1 MRKNMKSGLLMIT
14 AVLLMLQAAETQAA
28 NLKYLR
34 TAKHPDFTRIV
45 FEFQNPAQ
53 FKEPVIDGKGKFTVV
68 FPDSTTVLPRQ
79 ILYNK
84 TQIQSVRSIEFIQK
98 GTLLTAGIKLSFPYF
113 KLKAFSLSG
122 PDRVVIDAYL
132 ITPPT
137 KEVVPEESLHAK
149 PSVKESKEPE
159 TKEPIATPEESSEK
173 KLTELVTKQP
183 TVIPEK
189 SPEKESSKPEM
200 TEPKLIP
207 LKSPEKEIG
216 DKLKIKK
223 NAASDITPKRA
234 KESSKESLNK
244 VPASPIT
251 TQSTPDKTAKQEQIK
266 PAESLPSTGN
276 NYNLQTCMLALLNFL
291 TIVIILLL
299 SINLLKKKSGINSE
313 HPSKI
318 SESLRTVD
326 ESIAAIDAMINREF
340 KKQDES

>member
-1 MRKNMKSGLLMIT
+1 MVA

-28 NLKYLR
+28 NLKYVR
-34 TAKHPDFTRIV
+34 TAKHQDFTRMV

-79 ILYNK
+79 ILYKK
-84 TQIQSVRSIEFIQK
+84 TQIQPVRSIEFIQK

-113 KLKAFSLSG
+113 KLKAFSLPG

-137 KEVVPEESLHAK
+137 QEVVPDESLHAK

-159 TKEPIATPEESSEK
+159 PKEPKAMPEESSEK
-173 KLTELVTKQP
+173 ELAELVTKQP

-189 SPEKESSKPEM
+189 SPAKESGKPE
-200 TEPKLIP
+200 TIKPKLIP
-207 LKSPEKEIG
+207 IKSP
-216 DKLKIKK
+216 
-223 NAASDITPKRA
+223 A
-234 KESSKESLNK
+234 KESFKESLNNI
-244 VPASPIT
+244 PASPIT
-251 TQSTPDKTAKQEQIK
+251 TQSAPGETAKQGQIK
-266 PAESLPSTGN
+266 PVESLPSRDK
-276 NYNLQTCMLALLNFL
+276 NYDLQIYMLALLNFL

-313 HPSKI
+313 HPGKI
-318 SESLRTVD
+318 SESLRRVD
-326 ESIAAIDAMINREF
+326 ESIAAIDAVINREF
-340 KKQDES
+340 KKHDES

>member
-1 MRKNMKSGLLMIT
+1 MRKYMKSGLLMIT

-45 FEFQNPAQ
+45 FEFQNPAK

-79 ILYNK
+79 ILYKK
-84 TQIQSVRSIEFIQK
+84 TQIQPVRSIEFIQK

-113 KLKAFSLSG
+113 KLKAFSLPG

-137 KEVVPEESLHAK
+137 QEVVPDESLHAK

-159 TKEPIATPEESSEK
+159 PKEPKAMPEESSEK
-173 KLTELVTKQP
+173 ELAELVTKQP

-189 SPEKESSKPEM
+189 SPAKESGKPE
-200 TEPKLIP
+200 TIKPKLIP
-207 LKSPEKEIG
+207 IKSP
-216 DKLKIKK
+216 
-223 NAASDITPKRA
+223 A
-234 KESSKESLNK
+234 KESFKESLNNI
-244 VPASPIT
+244 PASPIT
-251 TQSTPDKTAKQEQIK
+251 TQSAPGETAKQGQIK
-266 PAESLPSTGN
+266 PVESLPSRDK
-276 NYNLQTCMLALLNFL
+276 NYDLQIYMLALLNFL

-313 HPSKI
+313 HPGKI
-318 SESLRTVD
+318 SESLRRVD
-326 ESIAAIDAMINREF
+326 ESIAAIDAVINREF
-340 KKQDES
+340 KKHDES